1 MPRSRSWPPK
11 RQGIADQLAL
21 PLVKKTTFTLP
32 RDLYRRLKI
41 ESARR
46 EVEMSSI
53 VADALR
59 NFLLKGPNEP

>member
-1 MPRSRSWPPK
+1 MAKPLSGASNQ
-11 RQGIADQLAL
+11 QGRTTQLAL

-32 RDLYRRLKI
+32 RDLYRKLKM

-53 VADALR
+53 VTDALR

>member
-1 MPRSRSWPPK
+1 MAKSRFGLRK
-11 RQGIADQLAL
+11 RLGATTQLPL

-32 RDLYRRLKI
+32 RDLHRRLKV

-59 NFLLKGPNEP
+59 SFFFNSSRES